1 MTRMLYTGF
10 VMNTKPNLPNEIFW
24 GKEYSWRMDNKVNGW
39 LALAAIISS
48 FADIIFAHA
57 VSQWPLA
64 ARVGIVLAEFLA
76 LALWA
81 RSMTRWIRGMDE
93 MHRRITTSVV
103 LSSVGATFFFML
115 LWHCLNR
122 VGLFDALFG
131 QPKSGGSWDIGTVC
145 HGFLLLVLF
154 YGIAQAMFNR
164 RYK

>member
-1 MTRMLYTGF
+1 M
-10 VMNTKPNLPNEIFW
+10 
-24 GKEYSWRMDNKVNGW
+24 
-39 LALAAIISS
+39 ALE
-48 FADIIFAHA
+48 
-57 VSQWPLA
+57 

-81 RSMTRWIRGMDE
+81 RSMTQWIRGMDE
-93 MHRRITTSVV
+93 LHRRITTSVM
-103 LSSVGATFFFML
+103 LSSVSATFFFML

-131 QPKSGGSWDIGTVC
+131 KPKSGGCWDIGTVC

-154 YGIAQAMFNR
+154 YGIAQAVFNR